1 MGITRLRVAGVA
13 AVAILSVLAAGASA
27 STFEV
32 TGLVV
37 DATPT
42 HAAPSIHWSPLSGAI
57 AYRVV
62 RDGNRLAEV
71 TTTSFIDSTPMSS
84 GRHTYRVRGIKAD
97 GTLSG
102 VASVDVVYDVL
113 PPADIAAAPTGDRL
127 TSGNPTITWTAVRDA
142 GPSGVRQY
150 NIRRDGVYIGSVRSG
165 TLTFTDHDAAEGQHS
180 YIVRAQ
186 DAAGNKAVDFSPAAL
201 VTVDR
206 TAPDVPSGLRAAV
219 TGTSVRLDWNAVVDR
234 SGIGGYRVLRNGQ
247 LVTST
252 DATSYTDTPP
262 AGATYGYSIVAVDR
276 AGNASQPTGSVP
288 ATVVAARPGGNTTGR
303 LALQANLQMWGARIP
318 DAATAVALATSHD
331 LITAVPAQ
339 LAGYVPQMR
348 QANPSLKIYGYV
360 NGMFAQQG
368 QGDMFPAS
376 WYMRDAHGDKLQS
389 AGWGNYMMDPRGTT
403 PFTHSGVTY
412 NNWTDWVGKQC
423 QQAIVTYGLD
433 GCFLDMLLPAP
444 VVYHPYLVGSKIPV
458 ENAVTNAPWTAAAY
472 MELTGSVGRAVQQ
485 YTGRAVI
492 GNSLEF
498 GAHFYATPTRA
509 LLPDTQLT
517 LAELWMRNPQQ
528 PADSWPT
535 VDRWKQEVQMIIDCN
550 GGGHPIEVTM
560 KLWAA
565 STAAE
570 RQAWRDFGQASFL
583 IGNSGSAWFEYS
595 SGQSTLPWND
605 TSPLDDVDLGAAL
618 DTHSSVDGYLRDG
631 VYQRRFQRGIALVNP
646 GTAAVTVQLDQSYRT
661 SGGSLVTQVTL
672 APHSGQVLQTP

>member
-57 AYRVV
+57 AYRVL

-102 VASVDVVYDVL
+102 AASAVVDYDVL

-127 TSGNPTITWTAVRDA
+127 TSGNPTITWTAVSDA

-150 NIRRDGVYIGSVRSG
+150 NIRRDGVYIGSVSSA
-165 TLTFTDHDAAEGQHS
+165 TVTFTDHDAAEGQHS

-186 DAAGNKAVDFSPAAL
+186 DAAGNKAVDFSPEAL

-247 LVTST
+247 LVTTT

-276 AGNASQPTGSVP
+276 AGNASQATGSVP
-288 ATVVAARPGGNTTGR
+288 ATVAAARPGGDTTGR

-348 QANPSLKIYGYV
+348 RANPSLKIYGYV
-360 NGMFAQQG
+360 NGMFAQRG

-376 WYMRDAHGDKLQS
+376 WYMRDADGDKLQS

-403 PFTHSGVTY
+403 PFTRSGVTY
-412 NNWTDWVGKQC
+412 NNWTDWVRKQC

-458 ENAVTNAPWTAAAY
+458 ENPVTNAPWTAADY

-498 GAHFYATPTRA
+498 GAHFYATPTRE

-550 GGGHPIEVTM
+550 DGGHPIEVTM
-560 KLWAA
+560 KLWVA

>member
-1 MGITRLRVAGVA
+1 MRITRLRVAGVA

-42 HAAPSIHWSPLSGAI
+42 NAAPSIHWNPLPGAI
-57 AYRVV
+57 AYRVL
-62 RDGNRLAEV
+62 RDGNALARV
-71 TTTSFIDSTPMSS
+71 TATSFIDSTPMSS
-84 GRHTYRVRGIKAD
+84 GQHTYRVRGIKAD

-102 VASVDVVYDVL
+102 AAAVYVVYDVL

-127 TSGNPTITWTAVRDA
+127 TSGKPTITWTAVSDA
-142 GPSGVRQY
+142 GRSGVKQY
-150 NIRRDGVYIGSVRSG
+150 NIRRDGVYLGSVRYG
-165 TLTFTDHDAAEGQHS
+165 TVTFTDNDAAEGQHS
-180 YIVRAQ
+180 YIVRAE
-186 DAAGNKAVDFSPAAL
+186 DAAGNKAVDFSPEAL

-206 TAPDVPSGLRAAV
+206 TAPDAPSGLRAAV
-219 TGTSVRLDWNAVVDR
+219 TGSSVRLDWNAVVDR
-234 SGIGGYRVLRNGQ
+234 SGIAGYRVLPNGQ
-247 LVTST
+247 LVTT
-252 DATSYTDTPP
+252 TGATTYTDTPV

-276 AGNASQPTGSVP
+276 AGNASQATVSVP
-288 ATVVAARPGGNTTGR
+288 ATVAAVRTSGDTTGR
-303 LALQANLQMWGARIP
+303 LALQANLQMWGAKVP
-318 DAATAVALATSHD
+318 DAATPVALATSHD

-348 QANPSLKIYGYV
+348 RANPSLKIYGYV
-360 NGMFAQQG
+360 NGMFAQRG

-376 WYMRDAHGDKLQS
+376 WYMRDANGDKLQS

-403 PFTHSGVTY
+403 PFMHSGATY
-412 NNWTDWVGKQC
+412 NNWTDWVRKQC
-423 QQAIVTYGLD
+423 QQAIVSYGLD

-444 VVYHPYLVGSKIPV
+444 VNYHPYLVGSKIPV
-458 ENAVTNAPWTAAAY
+458 ENPVTKAPWTAADY
-472 MELTGSVGRAVQQ
+472 MTLTGSVGRAVQQ

-498 GAHFYATPTRA
+498 GAHFYAIPTKA
-509 LLPDTQLT
+509 LLPATQLT

-528 PADSWPT
+528 PAGSWPT
-535 VDRWKQEVQMIIDCN
+535 VDRWKQEVQMVIDCN
-550 GGGHPIEVTM
+550 DGGHPIEVTM

-565 STAAE
+565 STVAE
-570 RQAWRDFGQASFL
+570 RQAWREFGQASFL

-595 SGQSTLPWND
+595 SSLSTLSWND
-605 TSPLDDVDLGAAL
+605 TSPLDDADLGAAL
-618 DTHSSVDGYLRDG
+618 DTHSSVDGYLRGG

-661 SGGSLVTQVTL
+661 AGGTLVTQVTL